1 MKRTIYIVIAALL
14 VVLFFP
20 STHPYAKSPTP
31 VVPSGPAVIS
41 SPTGDGPPIAYTDN
55 DDGGAGDGDADDIT
69 GYRDKLPSGA
79 PIGDAAQRPVMI
91 MFKMWWNF
99 MIWVR

>member
-14 VVLFFP
+14 VLLFYP
-20 STHPYAKSPTP
+20 STHPFAKSPNP
-31 VVPSGPAVIS
+31 VVQSSPSVIP
-41 SPTGDGPPIAYTDN
+41 SPTGDGPPIAYSDDD
-55 DDGGAGDGDADDIT
+55 DDGSGDADDIT
-69 GYRDKLPSGA
+69 GNRNGRPTCVPMGSPG
-79 PIGDAAQRPVMI
+79 QRPVLI